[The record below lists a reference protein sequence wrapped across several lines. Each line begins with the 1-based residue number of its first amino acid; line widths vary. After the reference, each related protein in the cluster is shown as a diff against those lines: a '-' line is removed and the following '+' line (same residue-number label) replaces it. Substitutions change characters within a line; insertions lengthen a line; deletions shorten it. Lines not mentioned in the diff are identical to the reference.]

1 MAFNRCCFY
10 VRREAVNRQKSFY
23 CMEVFKTAPA
33 AGFTVVGDMF
43 NRRELTHRLLQWVN
57 DLYNKALVRW
67 R

>member
-1 MAFNRCCFY
+1 
-10 VRREAVNRQKSFY
+10 
-23 CMEVFKTAPA
+23 MEVFKTAPA